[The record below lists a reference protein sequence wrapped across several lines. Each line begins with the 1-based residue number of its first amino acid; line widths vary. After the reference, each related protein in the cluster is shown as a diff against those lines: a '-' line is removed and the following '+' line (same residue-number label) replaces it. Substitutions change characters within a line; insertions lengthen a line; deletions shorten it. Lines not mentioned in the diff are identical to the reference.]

1 MLPQVSNIAKESSTP
16 QIKTRIKDFVHT
28 AFFSTQ
34 TMHAIPFRIQQLSN
48 KEKIEFIYIT
58 AIIRASSPL
67 LSKKEF
73 HNCRELKEIG
83 NMYPTSYTKNRNE
96 NADSIAISL
105 KIMIEFIILRISPQ
119 THNIVN
125 FIALSFQGHLL
136 VHSKLI
142 FSQQNILILYSRF
155 TCLIPS

>member
-1 MLPQVSNIAKESSTP
+1 MS
-16 QIKTRIKDFVHT
+16 
-28 AFFSTQ
+28 
-34 TMHAIPFRIQQLSN
+34 
-48 KEKIEFIYIT
+48 
-58 AIIRASSPL
+58 
-67 LSKKEF
+67 

-83 NMYPTSYTKNRNE
+83 NMYPTSYAKNRNE

-136 VHSKLI
+136 VHRKLI

>member
-1 MLPQVSNIAKESSTP
+1 MS
-16 QIKTRIKDFVHT
+16 
-28 AFFSTQ
+28 
-34 TMHAIPFRIQQLSN
+34 
-48 KEKIEFIYIT
+48 
-58 AIIRASSPL
+58 
-67 LSKKEF
+67 

-83 NMYPTSYTKNRNE
+83 NMYPTSYAKNRNE